1 MAPVPRFSRW
11 AVLYDDIVVLA
22 RAADHCAAK
31 FLGVVTVDHAHFPP
45 ARPFGLHTD
54 GSEPIFFGQHRV
66 RNRDSRSEGAWLL
79 QIDREAEHHTTAYID
94 DHGEEGALDRLTVLL
109 IDHNHVH
116 GRMVNLRDG
125 SREVSAGEMALDGL
139 VLGRRRPA
147 APALL
152 QFEAVRELRDARA
165 DRIGMG
171 PLLDLVLETLQWA
184 SVSTSFSRSIVGE
197 RHDVWRVPVFRVY
210 VSAGSL
216 DRTE

>member
-79 QIDREAEHHTTAYID
+79 QLDREAEHHTTAYID

-125 SREVSAGEMALDGL
+125 SREVSAGEMTLDGL

-152 QFEAVRELRDARA
+152 QFGRSESFAMRAWIVLGWGRFLSLCLKHCRSTSSMTAVMCGFSAVR
-165 DRIGMG
+165 
-171 PLLDLVLETLQWA
+171 
-184 SVSTSFSRSIVGE
+184 
-197 RHDVWRVPVFRVY
+197 
-210 VSAGSL
+210 
-216 DRTE
+216 